1 MSLQTEMENIAI
13 TVEAVPELHKK
24 HDVSCVAFQT
34 LVLSLAVTEAALWS
48 SVWAG
53 WLWLTVPLALVTAHL
68 MHGLLIGFHEASH
81 GLLRK
86 SRRLNEFDGVIIGIF
101 SLLPFNLYRVVHQ
114 MHHMHLATEKDTEL
128 WPFVLTRAPRWTR
141 RLAAFLELT
150 FGLFYSPLIFLRVF
164 VGPNSLVR
172 SRKVRRRI
180 WMELSLAVVVW
191 SGTLAAVAFWG
202 VWKYFIWLYLVPAM
216 IAANLQSWR
225 KYVEHL
231 GLTGNTVNSSTR
243 SIVPKSWLGRV
254 FAYTLL
260 HEPYHGVHHQ
270 NAGLPHTVLPQ
281 FTSVLAPRNP
291 DELVPFMSYRQA
303 LPDLI
308 RSLGNPRV
316 GAQWHG
322 ASQNGP
328 PAFSTPANS
337 SERGAHESS
346 LS

>member
-1 MSLQTEMENIAI
+1 MVNLATTAESI
-13 TVEAVPELHKK
+13 PELRDEHS
-24 HDVSCVAFQT
+24 VSSVTFQT
-34 LVLSLAVTEAALWS
+34 LVFLIALTEVAIWA

-53 WLWLTVPLALVTAHL
+53 WVWLTLALALVAAHL

-86 SRRLNEFDGVIIGIF
+86 SRRLNEFDGVLIGIF
-101 SLLPFNLYRVVHQ
+101 SFLPFSLYRVVHQ

-128 WPFVLTRAPRWTR
+128 WPFVLTRAPRWAR
-141 RLAAFLELT
+141 RLAAFVELT

-164 VGPNSLVR
+164 LRRDSSVR

-180 WMELSLAVVVW
+180 WFELALSFVGWGAI
-191 SGTLAAVAFWG
+191 LAAVAFWG
-202 VWKYFIWLYLVPAM
+202 VWKYFLWLYLVPAM

-243 SIVPKSWLGRV
+243 SIVPKSWLGHL

-270 NAGLPHTVLPQ
+270 NAGLPHRWLPQ
-281 FTSVLAPRNP
+281 FTEILMPKEPGELA
-291 DELVPFMSYRQA
+291 PFMSYRQA

-308 RSLGNPRV
+308 RSLSDPRV
-316 GAQWHG
+316 GAQWRD
-322 ASQNGP
+322 SSRNGQP
-328 PAFSTPANS
+328 VS
-337 SERGAHESS
+337 
-346 LS
+346 

>member
-1 MSLQTEMENIAI
+1 MVNLAT
-13 TVEAVPELHKK
+13 TVESGPALDEEHSVN
-24 HDVSCVAFQT
+24 SGTFQT
-34 LVLSLAVTEAALWS
+34 LVFSLAITETAIGA

-53 WLWLTVPLALVTAHL
+53 WWWLTLPLALVAAHL

-86 SRRLNEFDGVIIGIF
+86 SRRLNEFDGVLIGIF
-101 SLLPFNLYRVVHQ
+101 SFLPFSLYRVVHQ

-128 WPFVLTRAPRWTR
+128 WPFVLTRAPRWAR

-150 FGLFYSPLIFLRVF
+150 FGLFYSPAIFLRVF
-164 VGPNSLVR
+164 LHPHSSVR
-172 SRKVRRRI
+172 SQKVRRRI
-180 WMELSLAVVVW
+180 WLELALSFVAW
-191 SGTLAAVAFWG
+191 AAILAAVAFFG
-202 VWKYFIWLYLVPAM
+202 GWKYFLWLYLVPAM

-243 SIVPKSWLGRV
+243 SIVPRSWLGQL

-270 NAGLPHTVLPQ
+270 NAALPHRVLPQ
-281 FTSVLAPRNP
+281 FTAILIPKEPGELA
-291 DELVPFMSYRQA
+291 PFMSYRQA

-308 RSLGNPRV
+308 RCLGNPRV
-316 GAQWHG
+316 GAQWRD
-322 ASQNGP
+322 SSRNGQP
-328 PAFSTPANS
+328 VS
-337 SERGAHESS
+337 
-346 LS
+346 